1 MELPSR
7 FKIENLDKDVV
18 EEKMIKKAIVAAGE
32 FLEENVEPTVA
43 KAEDVE
49 PSGATFTIPL
59 VVPEETFSGD
69 GRVFNKDAITTR
81 ELPLPLMWQINTGQG
96 HDGAVVVG
104 RIDSID
110 RIEGGLGNAKGV
122 FDVGVYG
129 REAERL
135 VRNGFLRGISGDF
148 DQFEAATEEDEPVEF
163 DAENPEEVQEDK
175 GNKIKNDTVR
185 ITQARLMGATLVAK
199 PAFQE
204 CFISLGSDTVEELQE
219 LPDGEY
225 QEDGTEVI
233 TASGAIPVVPPHDWF
248 KNPEL
253 DGPTSLQVMDDGRVF
268 GHLAT
273 WNSTHIGM
281 AGQVRPPKSA
291 SEYKYFR
298 SGVVRTDD
306 GTDVTVG
313 QLTLTH
319 GHADTHLTAMA
330 AKNHYDN
337 TKSAVVDVVA
347 GEDQF
352 GIWLAGALRPDV
364 TPEQIRA
371 LRASGISGDW
381 RPINNQLELVAACCV
396 NVAGFPTTRA
406 MVAGGQIQALVAA
419 GSSDL
424 LEMKQNELSSYD
436 VFSSRLERLEKIV
449 LEAKAAEL
457 SALMAEDMAEFDSY
471 LEQKA
476 IKAQEMMD

>member
-1 MELPSR
+1 MKLPDR
-7 FKIENLDKDVV
+7 FNLENLDRDLV
-18 EEKMIKKAIVAAGE
+18 EEKMIKRAIVAAGQ
-32 FLEENVEPTVA
+32 FLEENVEPTVTS
-43 KAEDVE
+43 AEAVE

-59 VVPEETFSGD
+59 VVPEDIFSGD
-69 GRVFNKDAITTR
+69 GRIFNKGAITTR
-81 ELPLPLMWQINTGQG
+81 DLPLPLMWQINTGQG
-96 HDGAVVVG
+96 HDGSVVVG
-104 RIDSID
+104 RIDSIEH
-110 RIEGGLGNAKGV
+110 IEGGLGNAKGV

-148 DQFEAATEEDEPVEF
+148 DEFEASSEMPEESFDSDEP
-163 DAENPEEVQEDK
+163 DEDK
-175 GNKIKNDTVR
+175 PKGETIKNDTVR
-185 ITQARLMGATLVAK
+185 ISKARLMGATLVAK

-204 CFISLGSDTVEELQE
+204 CFISLDSEAVVESPIE

-225 QEDGTEVI
+225 MDETAGPI
-233 TASGAIPVVPPHDWF
+233 MASGAIPVVPPRAWF
-248 KNPEL
+248 QNPKL

-273 WNSTHIGM
+273 WNTTHIGM
-281 AGQVRPPKSA
+281 AGQVRPPRSA
-291 SEYKYFR
+291 SKYKYFR

-319 GHADTHLTAMA
+319 GHADTHLSAMA

-364 TPEQIRA
+364 TPEQLRA

-381 RPINNQLELVAACCV
+381 RPIDGRLELVAACCV

-419 GSSDL
+419 GTSDL
-424 LEMKQNELSSYD
+424 LEMKQHELSNMD
-436 VFSSRLERLEKIV
+436 VLSSRLERLEKIV

-457 SALMAEDMAEFDSY
+457 SAQMAPDLAEFD
-471 LEQKA
+471 
-476 IKAQEMMD
+476 AQLVKRAQIAQSLMD

>member
-1 MELPSR
+1 MKLPAR
-7 FKIENLDKDVV
+7 FNIENLDRDVV
-18 EEKMIKKAIVAAGE
+18 EEKMIQKAIVAAGQ

-43 KAEDVE
+43 IAEDVE
-49 PSGATFTIPL
+49 PSGSTFTIPL
-59 VVPEETFSGD
+59 VVPEDVFAGD
-69 GRVFNKDAITTR
+69 GRIFNKGAITTR
-81 ELPLPLMWQINTGQG
+81 DLPLPLMWQINTSQG
-96 HDGAVVVG
+96 HDGSVVVG
-104 RIDSID
+104 RIDSIEH
-110 RIEGGLGNAKGV
+110 IEGGLGNAKGV

-148 DQFEAATEEDEPVEF
+148 DEFEASAELPEEEF
-163 DAENPEEVQEDK
+163 DADEPDEDQPK
-175 GNKIKNDTVR
+175 GKKIKNDTVR
-185 ITQARLMGATLVAK
+185 ISRARLMGATLVAK

-204 CFISLGSDTVEELQE
+204 CFISLDSEAVVEAPMT

-225 QEDGTEVI
+225 FDESAGPI
-233 TASGAIPVVPPHDWF
+233 MASGAIPVVPPRNWF
-248 KNPEL
+248 QDPQL

-273 WNSTHIGM
+273 WNTTHIGM
-281 AGQVRPPKSA
+281 AGQVRPPRSA
-291 SEYKYFR
+291 SKYKYFR

-319 GHADTHLTAMA
+319 GHADTHLSAMA

-347 GEDQF
+347 GEDEF

-364 TPEQIRA
+364 TPEQLRA

-381 RPINNQLELVAACCV
+381 RPIDGRLELVAACCV

-424 LEMKQNELSSYD
+424 LEMKQHELSHFD
-436 VFSSRLERLEKIV
+436 IISSRLERLEKIV

-457 SALMAEDMAEFDSY
+457 SAQMASDLAEFDAQ
-471 LEQKA
+471 LAKRVE
-476 IKAQEMMD
+476 KAQSLMD